1 MSNMEPQLLSL
12 PPPPRVLIFPFPC
25 QGHVNSMLNL
35 AQLLCLSGLHVTFL
49 NSDHNHDR
57 LVLHTDIQARFA
69 CYPGFQFNTITDGLP
84 VEHPRE
90 GESIME
96 LCFSLNSITRPLFR
110 EMLVSGQFGLVNC
123 IIADGIMGYTIDIA
137 NELGIPIFHFRTI
150 SACSFW
156 AFFSIPQLI
165 ESGEIP
171 IKGNEDMDALVKSV
185 PGMETFLRSRD
196 LPSFCRCS
204 DVSNPVLQLMKNETQ
219 QSPRARALILNTFE
233 DLEGPILSQIRTR
246 CPTTY
251 TIGPLHAH
259 RKTRLAKHAT
269 NTLQSSSNSSSLWE
283 VDRSCMT
290 WLDQQPLQSVVYIS
304 FGSLAVLTRDQLIEF
319 WFGVVNSKKNFLWVR
334 RLDSTPGNKEG
345 ESEDIPVELV
355 EGTKERGYMVGWAP
369 QEEVLA
375 HKAVGGFFTHSG
387 WNSTL
392 ESIVAGVPMV
402 CWPYFA
408 DQQVNS
414 RFVSEVWKLGVDMN
428 DLCDRTIV
436 EQMLN
441 DLMVERREDFVKST
455 AEMVGLSRRSVS
467 EGGSSYCNFD
477 RLIEDIKLMSME
489 SPQC

>member
-1 MSNMEPQLLSL
+1 MSNMEPPHPL
-12 PPPPRVLIFPFPC
+12 PPHVLIFPLPC

-35 AQLLCLSGLHVTFL
+35 AQLLSLAGLHVTFL
-49 NSDHNHDR
+49 NSDHNHDL
-57 LVLHTDIQARFA
+57 LVRYTDIQARFA
-69 CYPGFQFNTITDGLP
+69 CYPGFRFTTIPDGLP
-84 VEHPRE
+84 LEHPRN
-90 GESIME
+90 GESFME
-96 LCFSLNSITRPLFR
+96 LFDAVKSITMPLFR

-156 AFFSIPQLI
+156 AYFSIPQLI
-165 ESGEIP
+165 EAGEIP

-204 DVSNPVLQLMKNETQ
+204 DVFNPGLQLVMNETR
-219 QSPRARALILNTFE
+219 QSPRARGLILNTFE
-233 DLEGPILSQIRTR
+233 NLEGPILSQIRTQ

-259 RKTRLAKHAT
+259 LKSRLAKHAT
-269 NTLQSSSNSSSLWE
+269 NTLQRSSNSSSLWE

-290 WLDQQPLQSVVYIS
+290 WLDQQSSQSVVYIS
-304 FGSLAVLTRDQLIEF
+304 FGSIAVLTREQVIEF
-319 WFGVVNSKKNFLWVR
+319 WYGVVNSKKNFLWVR
-334 RLDSTPGNKEG
+334 RPDSIAGNKEG

-375 HKAVGGFFTHSG
+375 HKAVGGFLTHSG

-414 RFVSEVWKLGVDMN
+414 RFVSEAWKLGVDMK
-428 DLCDRTIV
+428 DLCDRKIV

-441 DLMVERREDFVKST
+441 DLMVERRTEFVKST
-455 AEMVGLSRRSVS
+455 AEMAGMSRRSVN
-467 EGGSSYCNFD
+467 EGGSSYSNFD
-477 RLIEDIKLMSME
+477 RLIEDIRLMSME
-489 SPQC
+489 TPI

>member
-1 MSNMEPQLLSL
+1 MSNMEPHLL
-12 PPPPRVLIFPFPC
+12 PPRVLLFPLPC
-25 QGHVNSMLNL
+25 QGNVNSMLNL
-35 AQLLCLSGLHVTFL
+35 AQLLSLAGLHVTFL

-57 LVLHTDIQARFA
+57 LVRYTDIQARFT
-69 CYPGFQFNTITDGLP
+69 CYPGFQFKTITDGLP
-84 VEHPRE
+84 VEHPRN
-90 GESIME
+90 GESFME
-96 LCFSLNSITRPLFR
+96 MCYALNSVTRPLFR
-110 EMLVSGQFGLVNC
+110 DMLVSGQFGLVNC
-123 IIADGIMGYTIDIA
+123 IIADGIMGYTIDVA
-137 NELGIPIFHFRTI
+137 DEVGIPIFHFRSI
-150 SACSFW
+150 SACCFW
-156 AFFSIPQLI
+156 ACFSIPQMI
-165 ESGEIP
+165 EAGEIP
-171 IKGNEDMDALVKSV
+171 IKGNEAMDVLIRSV

-196 LPSFCRCS
+196 LPSFCRSS
-204 DVSNPVLQLMKNETQ
+204 DVSNPSLQLIMTETR

-233 DLEGPILSQIRTR
+233 DLEGPILSQIRTQ

-269 NTLQSSSNSSSLWE
+269 NTLQRSSNSSSLWE

-319 WFGVVNSKKNFLWVR
+319 WYGVVNSKKNFLWVR

-375 HKAVGGFFTHSG
+375 HKAVGGFLTHSG

-402 CWPYFA
+402 CWPYFF
-408 DQQVNS
+408 DQQLNS
-414 RFVSEVWKLGVDMN
+414 RFVSEVWKLGLDMK

-441 DLMVERREDFVKST
+441 DLMVERRQEFVKST
-455 AEMVGLSRRSVS
+455 AEMARLSRKSVS
-467 EGGSSYCNFD
+467 EGGSSYSNLD
-477 RLIEDIKLMSME
+477 RLIKDIRLISME
-489 SPQC
+489 TPKC